1 MSGITYYKLSKDI
14 YPGDTTKGCGLTGP
28 EIDANFHFL
37 RGYDIKSGDL
47 NPENGVIT
55 LYRLNGEKIE
65 IEGLAELL
73 SGLTDFNLDE
83 SYYDPSDGTL
93 HLFVNG
99 AEQSAIT
106 GFFTYADIHTD
117 CTLEGDG
124 SEENPLKIAKEFI
137 EGIDA
142 EIKEAVDKEKE
153 ERQEAD
159 SNLNEKIEEETNRA
173 TESERALAEAFGQAL
188 NAEVQERQQA
198 DDNLNQRITEEIGSR
213 EALGEALD
221 AEIERAKGKEQELQE
236 AINSEKE
243 RAEAAENAEKARA
256 EEKESELQSKIE
268 AETERAKD
276 AESGLTEEIA
286 TEKQRATEAEGN
298 LQQEIESEKNR
309 ATEKENELDD
319 KINGVKEDLQNAV
332 SSLTDE
338 IASAVSS
345 LTDEI
350 ASAVTDLK
358 EEIDTERSERESAV
372 TDLTQAIS
380 DTKEE
385 LYSAI
390 TEEKEERENQIEEIK
405 EDIAELDSA
414 FTESLSEISSE
425 ISAITDSINELEE
438 KVEDV
443 TLTEDVVI
451 SESSPLYPF
460 ISGIWE
466 DNIIPSG
473 TTFTEFVKTLCS
485 GDTRMIYYIDTPLS
499 DIDDVV
505 ANFGSMATA
514 ITYTNTVTITG
525 TSNNHIV
532 GIALPKPHSP
542 SKIMLTQSGLEQDA
556 TGKFFANVPREIVYN
571 GISYTLYYYKVSV
584 GFRSTLR
591 FDVTIA

>member
-1 MSGITYYKLSKDI
+1 MSGVTYYKLSKDI

-99 AEQSAIT
+99 VEQSAIT

-124 SEENPLKIAKEFI
+124 SENSPLKIAKEFV
-137 EGIDA
+137 EGIDD

-188 NAEVQERQQA
+188 NAEAQERQQA
-198 DDNLNQRITEEIGSR
+198 DENLSQRITEEIGSR

-221 AEIERAKGKEQELQE
+221 AEIERANSKEQELQE

-268 AETERAKD
+268 AETERAKG

-298 LQQEIESEKNR
+298 LQHEIESEKNR
-309 ATEKENELDD
+309 ATEKENKLDD
-319 KINGVKEDLQNAV
+319 KINNVKEDLQ
-332 SSLTDE
+332 T
-338 IASAVSS
+338 AVSS

-358 EEIDTERSERESAV
+358 EEIDAEHNERENAV

-380 DTKEE
+380 DAKEE
-385 LYSAI
+385 LSSAI
-390 TEEKEERENQIEEIK
+390 TEEKSERESQIEEIK

-425 ISAITDSINELEE
+425 ISAITDNINELEK
-438 KVEDV
+438 KVTDV
-443 TLTEDVVI
+443 TLTKDVVI

-460 ISGIWE
+460 ISGIWP
-466 DNIIPSG
+466 DNIINEG
-473 TTFTEFVKTLCS
+473 TTFTDFVEKLCS
-485 GDTRMIYYIDTPLS
+485 EDIRMIYYIDTPLS
-499 DIDDVV
+499 DIDDAVET
-505 ANFGSMATA
+505 FDSIKKTP
-514 ITYTNTVTITG
+514 TG
-525 TSNNHIV
+525 TGATYITATEGSHIV
-532 GIALPKPHSP
+532 GVALPKPHV
-542 SKIMLTQSGLEQDA
+542 LVNVVA
-556 TGKFFANVPREIVYN
+556 TVMNKRIIDKFYANSPREFSSNDIV
-571 GISYTLYYYKVSV
+571 YTLYYYRIPAGQQGNDLLSI
-584 GFRSTLR
+584 
-591 FDVTIA
+591 TIA

>member
-1 MSGITYYKLSKDI
+1 MSGVTYYKLSKDI

-28 EIDANFHFL
+28 EIDENFHFL

-73 SGLTDFNLDE
+73 SGLIDFNLDE

-99 AEQSAIT
+99 VEQSAIT

-124 SEENPLKIAKEFI
+124 SEENPLKIAKEFV

-188 NAEVQERQQA
+188 NAEAQERQQA

-243 RAEAAENAEKARA
+243 RAEAAENAEKTRA

-276 AESGLTEEIA
+276 AENGLTEEIA

-319 KINGVKEDLQNAV
+319 KINNVKEDLQA
-332 SSLTDE
+332 
-338 IASAVSS
+338 AVSS

-358 EEIDTERSERESAV
+358 EEIDAERNERESAV

-380 DTKEE
+380 DAKEE

-390 TEEKEERENQIEEIK
+390 TEEKSERESQIEEVK
-405 EDIAELDSA
+405 EDIAGLDSA
-414 FTESLSEISSE
+414 FTESLSEINSE

-438 KVEDV
+438 KVADV
-443 TLTEDVVI
+443 TLTTDVVI
-451 SESSPLYPF
+451 SENSPLYPF

-466 DNIIPSG
+466 DNVIPSG
-473 TTFTEFVKTLCS
+473 TTFTEFVEKLCS
-485 GDTRMIYYIDTPLS
+485 ADTRMIYYIDTPLS

>member
-1 MSGITYYKLSKDI
+1 MSGVTYYKLSKDI

-99 AEQSAIT
+99 VEQSAIT

-124 SEENPLKIAKEFI
+124 SENSPLKIAKEFV
-137 EGIDA
+137 EGIDD

-188 NAEVQERQQA
+188 NAEAQERQQA
-198 DDNLNQRITEEIGSR
+198 DENLSQRITEEIGSR

-221 AEIERAKGKEQELQE
+221 TEIERANSKEQELQE

-268 AETERAKD
+268 AETERAKG

-319 KINGVKEDLQNAV
+319 KINNVKEDLQ
-332 SSLTDE
+332 T
-338 IASAVSS
+338 AVSS

-358 EEIDTERSERESAV
+358 EEIDAEHNERENAV

-380 DTKEE
+380 DAKEE
-385 LYSAI
+385 LSSAI
-390 TEEKEERENQIEEIK
+390 TEEKSERESQIEEIK

-425 ISAITDSINELEE
+425 ISAITDSINELEK
-438 KVEDV
+438 KVTDV
-443 TLTEDVVI
+443 TLTKDVVI

-460 ISGIWE
+460 ISGIWP
-466 DNIIPSG
+466 DNIINEG
-473 TTFTEFVKTLCS
+473 TTFTDFVEKLCS
-485 GDTRMIYYIDTPLS
+485 EDIRMIYYIDTPLS
-499 DIDDVV
+499 DIDDAVET
-505 ANFGSMATA
+505 FDSIKKTP
-514 ITYTNTVTITG
+514 TG
-525 TSNNHIV
+525 TGATYITATEGSHIV
-532 GIALPKPHSP
+532 GVALPKPHV
-542 SKIMLTQSGLEQDA
+542 LVNVVA
-556 TGKFFANVPREIVYN
+556 TVMNKRIIDKFYANSPREFSSNDIV
-571 GISYTLYYYKVSV
+571 YTLYYYRIPAGQQGNDLLSI
-584 GFRSTLR
+584 
-591 FDVTIA
+591 TIA

>member
-1 MSGITYYKLSKDI
+1 MSGVTYYKLSKDI

-99 AEQSAIT
+99 VEQSAIT

-124 SEENPLKIAKEFI
+124 SENSPLKIAKEFV
-137 EGIDA
+137 EGIDD

-188 NAEVQERQQA
+188 NAEAQERQQA
-198 DDNLNQRITEEIGSR
+198 DENLSQRITEEIGSR

-221 AEIERAKGKEQELQE
+221 TEIERANSKEQELQE

-268 AETERAKD
+268 AETERAKG

-319 KINGVKEDLQNAV
+319 KINNVKEDLQ
-332 SSLTDE
+332 T
-338 IASAVSS
+338 AVSS

-358 EEIDTERSERESAV
+358 EEIDAERSERESAV

-380 DTKEE
+380 DAKEE
-385 LYSAI
+385 LSSAI
-390 TEEKEERENQIEEIK
+390 TEEKSERESQIEEIK

-425 ISAITDSINELEE
+425 ISAITDSINELEK
-438 KVEDV
+438 KVTDV
-443 TLTEDVVI
+443 TLTKDVVI

-460 ISGIWE
+460 ISGIWP
-466 DNIIPSG
+466 DNIINEG
-473 TTFTEFVKTLCS
+473 TTFTDFVEKLCS
-485 GDTRMIYYIDTPLS
+485 EDIRMIYYIDTPLS
-499 DIDDVV
+499 DIDDAVET
-505 ANFGSMATA
+505 FDSIKKTP
-514 ITYTNTVTITG
+514 TG
-525 TSNNHIV
+525 TGATYITATEGSHIV
-532 GIALPKPHSP
+532 GVALPKPHV
-542 SKIMLTQSGLEQDA
+542 LVNVVA
-556 TGKFFANVPREIVYN
+556 TVMNKRIIDKFYANSPREFSSNDIV
-571 GISYTLYYYKVSV
+571 YTLYYYRIPAGQQGNDLLSI
-584 GFRSTLR
+584 
-591 FDVTIA
+591 TIA

>member
-1 MSGITYYKLSKDI
+1 MSGVTYYKLSKDI

-55 LYRLNGEKIE
+55 LYRLNGDKIK

-99 AEQSAIT
+99 VEQSAIT

-124 SEENPLKIAKEFI
+124 SENNPLKIAKEFV

-142 EIKEAVDKEKE
+142 ELKEAVDKEKE

-159 SNLNEKIEEETNRA
+159 SNLNEKIEEETHRA

-188 NAEVQERQQA
+188 NAEAQERQQA
-198 DDNLNQRITEEIGSR
+198 DENLSQRITEEIGSR

-221 AEIERAKGKEQELQE
+221 AEIERANGKEQELQE

-309 ATEKENELDD
+309 ATEKENELGD
-319 KINGVKEDLQNAV
+319 KINNVKEDLQAAV

-338 IASAVSS
+338 V
-345 LTDEI
+345 
-350 ASAVTDLK
+350 ASAVTGLK
-358 EEIDTERSERESAV
+358 EEIDAERSERESAV

-380 DTKEE
+380 DAKEE
-385 LYSAI
+385 LY
-390 TEEKEERENQIEEIK
+390 
-405 EDIAELDSA
+405 
-414 FTESLSEISSE
+414 
-425 ISAITDSINELEE
+425 SAITDSINELEE
-438 KVEDV
+438 KVADV

-460 ISGIWE
+460 ISGIWP
-466 DNIIPSG
+466 DNIIKDG
-473 TTFTEFVKTLCS
+473 TTFTDFVKALCS
-485 GDTRMIYYIDTPLS
+485 EDMRKVYYISTDKRLSYYIDDDRRVRRISDFHETETALALS
-499 DIDDVV
+499 SGFTIDIEEGSL
-505 ANFGSMATA
+505 NCIILLPFGRDLISVK
-514 ITYTNTVTITG
+514 TNEGGEPYIQDLFENKGICLVSEPDSLNNKYNAYAYKTIESSAS
-525 TSNNHIV
+525 SNEEFYVRIV
-532 GIALPKPHSP
+532 
-542 SKIMLTQSGLEQDA
+542 
-556 TGKFFANVPREIVYN
+556 
-571 GISYTLYYYKVSV
+571 
-584 GFRSTLR
+584 
-591 FDVTIA
+591 

>member
-1 MSGITYYKLSKDI
+1 MSGVTYYKLSKDI

-99 AEQSAIT
+99 VEQSAIT

-124 SEENPLKIAKEFI
+124 SENSPLKIAKEFV
-137 EGIDA
+137 EGIDD

-188 NAEVQERQQA
+188 NAEAQERQQA
-198 DDNLNQRITEEIGSR
+198 DENLSQRITEEIGSR

-221 AEIERAKGKEQELQE
+221 TEIERANSKEQELQE

-268 AETERAKD
+268 AETERAKG

-298 LQQEIESEKNR
+298 LQHEIESEKNR
-309 ATEKENELDD
+309 ATEKENKLDD
-319 KINGVKEDLQNAV
+319 KINNVKEDLQ
-332 SSLTDE
+332 T
-338 IASAVSS
+338 AVSS

-358 EEIDTERSERESAV
+358 EEIDAEHNERENAV

-380 DTKEE
+380 DAKEE
-385 LYSAI
+385 LSSAI
-390 TEEKEERENQIEEIK
+390 TEEKSERESQIEEIK

-425 ISAITDSINELEE
+425 ISAITDSINELEK
-438 KVEDV
+438 KVTDV
-443 TLTEDVVI
+443 TLTKDVVI

-460 ISGIWE
+460 ISGIWP
-466 DNIIPSG
+466 DNIINEG
-473 TTFTEFVKTLCS
+473 TTFTDFVEKLCS
-485 GDTRMIYYIDTPLS
+485 EDIRMIYYIDTPLS
-499 DIDDVV
+499 DIDDAVET
-505 ANFGSMATA
+505 FDSIKKTP
-514 ITYTNTVTITG
+514 TG
-525 TSNNHIV
+525 TGATYITATEGSHIV
-532 GIALPKPHSP
+532 GVALPKPHV
-542 SKIMLTQSGLEQDA
+542 LVNVVA
-556 TGKFFANVPREIVYN
+556 TVMNKRIIDKFYANSPREFSSNDIV
-571 GISYTLYYYKVSV
+571 YTLYYYRIPAGQQGNDLLSI
-584 GFRSTLR
+584 
-591 FDVTIA
+591 TIA

>member
-55 LYRLNGEKIE
+55 LYRLNGDKIE

-83 SYYDPSDGTL
+83 SYYDPSEGVL

-99 AEQSAIT
+99 EEQSAIT
-106 GFFTYADIHTD
+106 GFFTHADIHVD

-124 SEENPLKIAKEFI
+124 SEDNQLRIAKKFV

-142 EIKEAVDKEKE
+142 EIAEAVNKERE

-159 SNLNEKIEEETNRA
+159 SNLDKKIEEETNRA

-188 NAEVQERQQA
+188 NAEAQERQQA
-198 DDNLNQRITEEIGSR
+198 DENLSQRITEEIGSR

-221 AEIERAKGKEQELQE
+221 DEIERAKGKEQELQD

-268 AETERAKD
+268 AEAERAKS
-276 AESGLTEEIA
+276 AESGLTQEIA

-298 LQQEIESEKNR
+298 LQHEIESEKNR

-319 KINGVKEDLQNAV
+319 KINNVKEDLQ
-332 SSLTDE
+332 
-338 IASAVSS
+338 SAVSS

-358 EEIDTERSERESAV
+358 EEIDAERSERESAV

-380 DTKEE
+380 DAKEE

-390 TEEKEERENQIEEIK
+390 TEEKSERESQIEEIK

-414 FTESLSEISSE
+414 FTESLSEINSE
-425 ISAITDSINELEE
+425 ISAITDSISELEE
-438 KVEDV
+438 KVADV
-443 TLTEDVVI
+443 TLTEDIVI

-460 ISGIWE
+460 ISGVWE

-485 GDTRMIYYIDTPLS
+485 ADTRMIYYIDTPLS

-505 ANFGSMATA
+505 ENFDDLKSAT
-514 ITYTNTVTITG
+514 TISDVSVSFRG
-525 TSNNHIV
+525 TMGAHII
-532 GIALPKPHSP
+532 GIALPKPHNLLSAI
-542 SKIMLTQSGLEQDA
+542 STQNGFAQRITD
-556 TGKFFANVPREIVYN
+556 KFFVNPTRDVISEGIV
-571 GISYTLYYYKVSV
+571 YTLYYYKINV
-584 GFRSTLR
+584 GLRSSDNFTITLS
-591 FDVTIA
+591 